1 MDELYNKSSSPEIAY
16 AYLLSLKFSINE
28 YVKDLTKIICSMMKY
43 NSDHP
48 LR

>member
-1 MDELYNKSSSPEIAY
+1 MDELYNKSSSPETAY

-28 YVKDLTKIICSMMKY
+28 KVKDLTKIICSMMKFD
-43 NSDHP
+43 NEHP